1 VTETDGLALES
12 GPVETNLVW
21 IAVDPALGTAPDLAA
36 RLRTAGVL
44 VAALGPQVL
53 RACTHLDV
61 SRDDVAY
68 AAEQIRRLA
77 AAPVGA

>member
-1 VTETDGLALES
+1 
-12 GPVETNLVW
+12 
-21 IAVDPALGTAPDLAA
+21 
-36 RLRTAGVL
+36 VL

-68 AAEQIRRLA
+68 AADQIRRLA
-77 AAPVGA
+77 AAPVAV